1 MLPKVSG
8 GVKGGASGTQKA
20 KVAEG
25 SQMKGRARKARKALT
40 LGKSIV
46 TEVLSVLTCIVEPG
60 KSEVVKRVWAASAV
74 GALCMLREALRWS
87 IDTLCAQLDTY
98 DLEVWSILREWDTCV
113 VSVKELEEV
122 LEVEESMDEE
132 AEMRQE
138 KEWYNAR
145 RSVAT

>member
-1 MLPKVSG
+1 M
-8 GVKGGASGTQKA
+8 VK
-20 KVAEG
+20 
-25 SQMKGRARKARKALT
+25 
-40 LGKSIV
+40 
-46 TEVLSVLTCIVEPG
+46 C
-60 KSEVVKRVWAASAV
+60 VWAASAV
-74 GALCMLREALRWS
+74 GALCTSCEALHRS
-87 IDTLCAQLDTY
+87 INTLCAQLDTY